1 MKKSAKSIALLLMC
15 LILIF
20 SAASTASAA
29 LDRVTGLRATM
40 VALNTVQLTWD
51 ATPSAEAY
59 EFQVNINGKEWKDFK
74 TNNPITG
81 TTYIVTGLDVGS
93 TYQFRIR
100 AYRNGKGLF
109 GATKEYSER
118 FSTVVSVTPTI
129 GKVTGLKATAASMT
143 SVKLSWTAVGGAYAY
158 NIQKKVDGS
167 WKTVKNVKSP
177 GVSYTVTGLKANS
190 TYSFRVRAYVKVDGS
205 NKYGSSATLTY
216 KAGVGKVTDFKISES
231 DYNSAT
237 VSWSKISGVSGYQI
251 YKYDKS
257 NPKKGWYKV
266 KTVYSSSTDKYTY
279 GKLVTGTQY
288 VFKVR
293 AFYKTS
299 SKTYYGDFCS
309 TIYYTPK
316 LAAPSNVTLTTL
328 TATKAI
334 LSWNEVEGAEGYQV
348 YDYATG
354 SAKKLPTAKINKTVI
369 DVKKGN
375 VYKIKIRAYTKKSG
389 KTVKGTFSDAFTFY
403 SMPDAVKN
411 FDASVLETG
420 YAKFTWDLCEG
431 ASGYNLYVQNGSV
444 WRLVASEITATSY
457 TLKDS
462 SLLKDN
468 TFMLRAYVKNGDSVL
483 EGSNSEEYT
492 LTIISAPTVTLG
504 ECTDTDITIKWNSLD
519 GVNGYIVESYDY
531 NAGLWKIIGETSEP
545 KFTDYGFKGAY
556 GSGERGILVR
566 VYGAVLDKNGNI
578 LSKGLA
584 SEPLSATTSGITIKQ
599 SDAVQTITWP
609 AQDGAAKYRVII
621 KSKASYYSLP
631 DTTVNSITTV
641 LTPDAV
647 NLITICAYDKNNTP
661 LGYVTDDIT
670 FKTQPLSV
678 LPASH
683 SRYNES
689 VNGQLLYLINAIN
702 NSKAETE
709 DVTVSSTST
718 VSYSTDKFYLTTPLG
733 TSEFEG
739 DDVQGLL
746 SAIGNVTAE
755 DKDEIEDLALS
766 STETVNET
774 LSFKN
779 GIAKNSQNKSVNLSS
794 FVEPASTGFTSLYD
808 WENPHA
814 WKNGFSS
821 VKTTPLAGGG
831 YTFNLTLKKE
841 SFGTSVGKTAPLYHP
856 CFTTTVA
863 SLSYLSG
870 NSSELENELSTV
882 GNTVITATVN
892 ADGTLD
898 SYTIN
903 SPYTMKIKY
912 DVNNVLVDSFGMYL
926 TGNVVSSYKF
936 TR

>member
-1 MKKSAKSIALLLMC
+1 MKKPAKLITLLLMC
-15 LILIF
+15 LILVF
-20 SAASTASAA
+20 SSATTADAA
-29 LDRVTGLRATM
+29 LDRVTGLKATM
-40 VALNTVQLTWD
+40 VSLKTVQLTWD
-51 ATPSAEAY
+51 ATPLADAY
-59 EFQVNINGKEWKDFK
+59 EFQVNINGKEWKNF
-74 TNNPITG
+74 TTSNPITG
-81 TTYIVTGLDVGS
+81 TTYILTDLEVGS

-100 AYRNGKGLF
+100 AYRNVKGLF
-109 GATKEYSER
+109 GTSKEYSER
-118 FSTVVSVTPTI
+118 YSTVVSVSPKL
-129 GKVTGLKATAASMT
+129 GKVTGLKATTASMT
-143 SVKLSWTAVGGAYAY
+143 SVKLSWTAVDGAYAY

-190 TYSFRVRAYVKVDGS
+190 TYSFRIRAYVKADGS

-216 KAGVGKVTDFKISES
+216 KAGVGKVANFKVSDS
-231 DYNSAT
+231 DYTSAT
-237 VSWSKISGVSGYQI
+237 MSWSKISGVTGYQI
-251 YKYDKS
+251 YKYDYSKTS
-257 NPKKGWYKV
+257 KGWYKV
-266 KTVYSSSTDKYTY
+266 KTVSSANTTKYTY
-279 GKLVTGTQY
+279 GKLVTGTKY
-288 VFKVR
+288 GFKVR
-293 AFYKTS
+293 AYYKTS
-299 SKTYYGDFCS
+299 SKTYYGAFCD
-309 TIYYTPK
+309 TVYFRPK
-316 LAAPSNVTLTTL
+316 LDAPSNVTLTTL

-354 SAKKLPTAKINKTVI
+354 SAKKLPTAKTNKTVI

-389 KTVKGTFSDAFTFY
+389 ETVKGTFCDALTFY
-403 SMPDAVKN
+403 SVPNAVNN

-420 YAKFTWDLCEG
+420 YAKFSWDVCEG

-444 WRLVASEITATSY
+444 WRLVASDITSTSY

-462 SLLKDN
+462 SLLRDN
-468 TFMLRAYVKNGDSVL
+468 TFMLRAYVKNGDSIL
-483 EGSNSEEYT
+483 EGSNSDEYT
-492 LTIISAPTVTLG
+492 LTIISAPAVTLG
-504 ECTDTDITIKWNSLD
+504 ECTDTDITIKWNALD
-519 GVNGYIVESYDY
+519 GANGYIVESYDY
-531 NAGLWKIIGETSEP
+531 NASAWKIIGETSEP
-545 KFTDYGFKGAY
+545 QFTDYGFKGAY

-584 SEPLSATTSGITIKQ
+584 SEPVSATTSGITIKQ

-609 AQDGAAKYRVII
+609 AQSGAARYRVII
-621 KSKASYYSLP
+621 KGKASYYSLP
-631 DTTVNSITTV
+631 DTTINSITTV

-647 NLITICAYDKNNTP
+647 NLITVCAYDNNNTP

-678 LPASH
+678 LPVSH

-702 NSKAETE
+702 NSKAETA

-718 VSYSTDKFYLTTPLG
+718 VSYSTDKFYLATPLG
-733 TSEFEG
+733 TSEFKG

-746 SAIGNVTAE
+746 SAIGNITAE
-755 DKDEIEDLALS
+755 DKNEIEDLALS
-766 STETVNET
+766 STETINET

-794 FVEPASTGFTSLYD
+794 FVEPASTSFTSLYD

-831 YTFNLTLKKE
+831 YRFNLTLRKE
-841 SFGTSVGKTAPLYHP
+841 SFGVSVGKTAPLYHP

-863 SLSYLSG
+863 SLGYLSG

-882 GNTVITATVN
+882 GETVITATVN

-912 DVNNVLVDSFGMYL
+912 DVNSVLVDSFGMYL
-926 TGNVVSSYKF
+926 TGSVVSNYKF